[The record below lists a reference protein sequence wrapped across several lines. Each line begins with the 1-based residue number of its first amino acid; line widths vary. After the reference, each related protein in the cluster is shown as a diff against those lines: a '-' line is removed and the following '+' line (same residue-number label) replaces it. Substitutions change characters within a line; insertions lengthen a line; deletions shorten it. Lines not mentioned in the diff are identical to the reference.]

1 MYISSYSWPLG
12 DLSRQSSLSPFFV
25 NQQSIFAYITHS
37 SGVICSLF
45 DRSTLVS
52 D

>member
-1 MYISSYSWPLG
+1 MYISSYRWVI
-12 DLSRQSSLSPFFV
+12 SRQSSLSPFFV
-25 NQQSIFAYITHS
+25 NQQSIFAHS